1 MLYNILYYTPQKCM
15 WWKWIIMIHYYYSLV
30 GEVANM
36 HAYTKHTLKN
46 YYQIKKE
53 KEKSG
58 GVIIANTQRVT
69 QDHFPPHL

>member
-1 MLYNILYYTPQKCM
+1 
-15 WWKWIIMIHYYYSLV
+15 MIHYYYSLV